1 VKLLAKTNRYYIF
14 FSVITYLIIAGT
26 FYLVVQYV
34 IYRDIEKRLQVER
47 KDFETYVAK
56 TGSWDT
62 SCYFIEDKIDLTQV
76 RDTLKKLPLFED
88 TELPNRYTGEPV
100 RYREIKF
107 YTTLHNAFYL
117 VRIRKSL
124 IESDELLTFITATML
139 VFLSAALLLL
149 FWFQKSISQT
159 IWKPFYQTL
168 AAVKTFDLKKDE
180 TLALNRSE
188 IFEFRELN
196 EVFLKMSDKMRRDY
210 RNLKEFTE
218 NASHEIQTPLALIN
232 ARVEELIQEEDLSKK
247 QVYWIQEIHKSS
259 IRLSKLNQALLL
271 LSKIENEQ
279 FHETKIINLGNM
291 VKSKI
296 AEYDD
301 IIEHRHLKIII
312 KEKQEY
318 YISMNPDLADILIS
332 NLVGNAIKHNQP
344 AGLIKISVYQNRL
357 EILNTGKLL
366 STEPGELFNRFKK
379 DKSSAGSLGLGL
391 AIVREI
397 SAYYKLGIT
406 YQNKGKLHRFTLSQS
421 NKKIPDETKIL
432 LSA

>member
-1 VKLLAKTNRYYIF
+1 MKLLAKTNRYYIF
-14 FSVITYLIIAGT
+14 FSVITYFIIAGA
-26 FYLVVQYV
+26 FYLVVQHV

-47 KDFETYVAK
+47 KDFEAYIAK

-76 RDTLKKLPLFED
+76 PDTRKNLPLFED
-88 TELPNRYTGEPV
+88 TELPNRYTQEPV

-107 YTTLHNAFYL
+107 YTTLNNTFYL

-124 IESDELLTFITATML
+124 IESDELLSFITGTML
-139 VFLSAALLLL
+139 VFLSVALLLL

-159 IWKPFYQTL
+159 IWKPFYKTL
-168 AAVKTFDLKKDE
+168 AAAKTFDLKKDE
-180 TLALNRSE
+180 VLPLTSSE

-232 ARVEELIQEEDLSKK
+232 ARVDELIQEENLSQK

-279 FHETKIINLGNM
+279 FPATKTLNLGSL

-296 AEYDD
+296 SEYDD
-301 IIEHRHLKIII
+301 IMEHRQLSITV
-312 KEKQEY
+312 KEIQEFH
-318 YISMNPDLADILIS
+318 IAINPDLADILIS
-332 NLVGNAIKHNQP
+332 NLVGNAIKHNQE
-344 AGLIKISVYQNRL
+344 AGLIKIAIYQNRL
-357 EILNTGKLL
+357 EILNTGKPLNAQ
-366 STEPGELFNRFKK
+366 PGELFNRFKK

-397 SAYYKLGIT
+397 CGYYKLGIN
-406 YQNKGKLHRFTLSQS
+406 YQSRGAVHRFILSQS
-421 NKKIPDETKIL
+421 TKNIPNETKL
-432 LSA
+432 LLPV